1 MAGISW
7 LVYHYADSGEIY
19 QVTGVPG
26 NFPTDG
32 AQVDIEG
39 NEIVRHLMKDDLESL
54 GFENPSQFMIENSWN
69 GTGWTNRGTRP
80 TVYYRWDNTAWVID
94 SQALNWQIR
103 LDRGVK
109 LSFSDWTQAND
120 SPLSDEKKTEWRTYR
135 QSLRDIM
142 ANLPADLDDPENVVW
157 PTEPS

>member
-103 LDRGVK
+103 LDREVK
-109 LSFSDWTQAND
+109 LSSSDWTQAND
-120 SPLSDEKKTEWRTYR
+120 SPLSDEKKAEWRTYR